1 MTTEIHA
8 HNVLNLLNEQALTRE
23 ELAEKLAQE
32 YGSEA
37 RFHTCKLSGLDLD
50 ALLTFFVKMEK
61 VVLEGDKLRT
71 NMARVCNH

>member
-8 HNVLNLLNEQALTRE
+8 HNVLNLLHETAMTRE
-23 ELAEKLAQE
+23 ELAKALTEQ

-37 RFHTCKLSGLDLD
+37 RFHTCKLNGLDLD
-50 ALLTFFVKMEK
+50 ALLTFFLKMEK
-61 VVLEGDKLRT
+61 VVMEGDKLQT

>member
-37 RFHTCKLSGLDLD
+37 RFHTCKLSDLDLD

-71 NMARVCNH
+71 NMARVCSH